1 MEKQKIL
8 LNRAKCLLCGEIIY
22 SNNVHDYKTCKCG
35 NLSVDG
41 GFDYLR
47 RGFKQENSWE
57 DLSEFY
63 IEEEQQNGEK
73 SI

>member
-1 MEKQKIL
+1 MEKQIL

-22 SNNVHDYKTCKCG
+22 SNYVGDYKTCKCG

-41 GFDYLR
+41 GFDYQTIIYR
-47 RGFKQENSWE
+47 KDNSWE
-57 DLSEFY
+57 NLSEFY